1 MANKSV
7 YQDYNADALAH
18 FGLENDTMNGVISS
32 SSEVSKVLCTEDQT
46 TYEKIHS
53 ILTVP
58 TEDDQTFRTK
68 KKAFIL
74 PKCSVSQDRL
84 KAALKEHS
92 ITVTNDF
99 ELADLVIGHD
109 DITPHDKI
117 SNGDNIPST
126 LMMAKLWNYETTE
139 GRESATHPMEMAIY
153 NSGIPTL
160 ITNRLTDK
168 VRYYDLDIESSVYD
182 VWMITGMA
190 LNLAH
195 LIDTTDLSV
204 VDPETV
210 LHSSASKMVL
220 DEQLLADLKV
230 QLDSSRYSED
240 SAVALKVVPTIDYK
254 TNYHLLWQF
263 AQDCSSITYADA
275 RDKDLKY
282 WIEASNFESFNRK
295 SAQDMILW
303 LEEND
308 KLCKTTFRY
317 LEPIVR
323 REISIHNRDLY
334 TFKVAVKKEYQQYLK
349 KTNEKEIS
357 NTD

>member
-7 YQDYNADALAH
+7 YQDLDTDALTY
-18 FGLENDTMNGVISS
+18 FGLEQDTIYGVLSGS
-32 SSEVSKVLCTEDQT
+32 YEVNKVLCTQDQT

-99 ELADLVIGHD
+99 ELADLIIGHE
-109 DITPHDKI
+109 DISTYRLE
-117 SNGDNIPST
+117 NGDNIPST
-126 LMMAKLWNYETTE
+126 VMMNQLWNYETTL
-139 GRESATHPMEMAIY
+139 GRESASHPSEQTIY
-153 NSGIPTL
+153 ASMTETI
-160 ITNRLTDK
+160 ITPKITDR
-168 VRYYDLDIESSVYD
+168 VRYYDLDVQSSLYD
-182 VWMITGMA
+182 AYMITGMA

-195 LIDTTDLSV
+195 LIETTDLSV

-210 LHSSASKMVL
+210 LHSSANKMIL
-220 DEQLLADLKV
+220 DEQLLADLKI
-230 QLDSSRYSED
+230 QLNSYNDD
-240 SAVALKVVPTIDYK
+240 KAVALKIIPTICYK
-254 TNYHLLWQF
+254 TNYHLLWQLS
-263 AQDCSSITYADA
+263 QDCEKILYADN
-275 RDKDLKY
+275 RDKDLQY
-282 WIEASNFESFNRK
+282 WIDVSKFIKFHRK

-303 LEEND
+303 LEKEKKLD
-308 KLCKTTFRY
+308 KVTFRY

-323 REISIHNRDLY
+323 KEISIQNRDLY
-334 TFKVAVKKEYQQYLK
+334 TFQVAVKKEYQQYLK
-349 KTNEKEIS
+349 K
-357 NTD
+357 

>member
-7 YQDYNADALAH
+7 YQDFDADALTY
-18 FGLENDTMNGVISS
+18 FGLEQDTIYGVLSNSGEIN
-32 SSEVSKVLCTEDQT
+32 KVLCTQDQT

-99 ELADLVIGHD
+99 ELADLIVGHE
-109 DITPHDKI
+109 DISTYRLE
-117 SNGDNIPST
+117 NGQNIPST
-126 LMMAKLWNYETTE
+126 VMMNKLWNYETTK
-139 GRESATHPMEMAIY
+139 GRSTATHSIEIAIY
-153 NSGIPTL
+153 NSGMPTL
-160 ITNRLTDK
+160 IDSRLTDK
-168 VRYYDLDIESSVYD
+168 VRYYDLDIEDSVYD
-182 VWMITGMA
+182 EWLLTGMA
-190 LNLAH
+190 INLAH
-195 LIDTTDLSV
+195 IIDTTSV
-204 VDPETV
+204 SVIDPETV
-210 LHSSASKMVL
+210 LHASANKMIL

-230 QLDSSRYSED
+230 QLDGSRYNED
-240 SAVALKVVPTIDYK
+240 RVLALKIVPTICYK
-254 TNYHLLWQF
+254 TNYHLLWQL
-263 AQDCSSITYADA
+263 AQDCSMITYADN
-275 RDKDLKY
+275 RDKDLQY
-282 WIEASNFESFNRK
+282 WIEASDFIKLERR

-303 LEEND
+303 LEKED

-323 REISIHNRDLY
+323 KEISINNRDLY
-334 TFKVAVKKEYQQYLK
+334 TFQVAVKKEYQKYLK
-349 KTNEKEIS
+349 N
-357 NTD
+357 

>member
-7 YQDYNADALAH
+7 YQNLDLAALSY
-18 FGLENDTMNGVISS
+18 FDLESDTVYGILSS
-32 SSEVSKVLCTEDQT
+32 SSEIHEVLCTEDQT

-84 KAALKEHS
+84 KAALKEHN
-92 ITVTNDF
+92 ITVTNDY
-99 ELADLVIGHD
+99 ELADLIIGHD
-109 DITPHDKI
+109 DISPYDKL

-139 GRESATHPMEMAIY
+139 GRETATHPMELAVY
-153 NSGIPTL
+153 NSSIPTL
-160 ITNRLTDK
+160 ITNRLTEK

-195 LIDTTDLSV
+195 LIETTDLSV

-220 DEQLLADLKV
+220 DEQLLADLKT
-230 QLDSSRYSED
+230 QLGSYSD
-240 SAVALKVVPTIDYK
+240 DKALALKIVPTIDYK
-254 TNYHLLWQF
+254 SNYHLLWQF
-263 AQDCSSITYADA
+263 AQDCSSITYADN
-275 RDKDLKY
+275 RDKDLQY
-282 WIEASNFESFNRK
+282 WIEASNFNSFNRK

-303 LEEND
+303 LEENK

-323 REISIHNRDLY
+323 REITIHNRDLY
-334 TFKVAVKKEYQQYLK
+334 TFQVAVKKEYQQYLK
-349 KTNEKEIS
+349 KQK
-357 NTD
+357 D